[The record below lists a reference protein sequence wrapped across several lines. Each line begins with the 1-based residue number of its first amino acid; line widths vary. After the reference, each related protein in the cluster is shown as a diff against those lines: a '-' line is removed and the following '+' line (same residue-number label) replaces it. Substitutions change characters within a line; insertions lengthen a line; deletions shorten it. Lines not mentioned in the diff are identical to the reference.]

1 MEEMDSVALGNE
13 DRGTSNGRR
22 RGLRFIDL
30 DANALD
36 GMDVV
41 VLDPDRRRGRGD
53 MDSTLRGTKDGV
65 GQDEGRGVGHHA
77 DS

>member
-1 MEEMDSVALGNE
+1 M
-13 DRGTSNGRR
+13 
-22 RGLRFIDL
+22 RFIDL